1 MKEASHIKQIQT
13 TPWNAGDPARTLH
26 IINSELE
33 TGKSEQQ
40 KTTCLLQKNSQLIA
54 NGTIYSFI
62 FERVSFF
69 DARTL

>member
-1 MKEASHIKQIQT
+1 M

-40 KTTCLLQKNSQLIA
+40 KTTCLLQKNSPLIV
-54 NGTIYSFI
+54 NGTIYSLYLNAAS
-62 FERVSFF
+62 VFF
-69 DARTL
+69 